1 MNQSI
6 NTDSKNIK
14 EPQQKYR
21 LGTVS
26 IKILGEERLTVS
38 INTVKRSDVI
48 HVTPKIEGKHLPME
62 LDTGSAISV
71 IPIKIHKELF
81 SNKPLSVTNTKLK
94 TYSGQTI
101 TPAGIINVH
110 VNYEGQEHNLD

>member
-1 MNQSI
+1 M
-6 NTDSKNIK
+6 K
-14 EPQQKYR
+14 
-21 LGTVS
+21 TVEE
-26 IKILGEERLTVS
+26 EERLTVS

-48 HVTPKIEGKHLPME
+48 RVTPKIEGKHLPME

-71 IPIKIHKELF
+71 IAIKIHKELF

-110 VNYEGQEHNLD
+110 VNCEGQEHNLDLFVVKNDSPSLFRRAWLKYIKA